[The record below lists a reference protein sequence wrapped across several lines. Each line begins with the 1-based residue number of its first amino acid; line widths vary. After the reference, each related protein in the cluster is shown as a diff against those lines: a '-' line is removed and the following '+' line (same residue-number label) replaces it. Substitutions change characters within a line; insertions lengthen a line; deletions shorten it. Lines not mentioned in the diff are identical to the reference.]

1 MLFAGFLRY
10 DELANIRCCDLQ
22 LSPRCVTIKIPKSK
36 TDQLRQGKEVL
47 VARTGSDTC
56 PVAMLE
62 QYLKRGHI
70 DLSSQLFL
78 FRPITGSK
86 VEKLRNAGRLTYTRL
101 RELLKSKL
109 DELGYSSAVFGVHS
123 LRAGGG
129 ATAAAGS
136 GLPDRL
142 FKKHGRWRS
151 ETAKDGYIEDS
162 LEQRLLVT
170 EQLGL

>member
-1 MLFAGFLRY
+1 ML
-10 DELANIRCCDLQ
+10 I
-22 LSPRCVTIKIPKSK
+22 
-36 TDQLRQGKEVL
+36 
-47 VARTGSDTC
+47 ARTGSDTC

-78 FRPITGSK
+78 FRPIIGSK

-123 LRAGGG
+123 LRAGGH
-129 ATAAAGS
+129 S
-136 GLPDRL
+136 CCREWPPRQ
-142 FKKHGRWRS
+142 
-151 ETAKDGYIEDS
+151 II
-162 LEQRLLVT
+162 
-170 EQLGL
+170 